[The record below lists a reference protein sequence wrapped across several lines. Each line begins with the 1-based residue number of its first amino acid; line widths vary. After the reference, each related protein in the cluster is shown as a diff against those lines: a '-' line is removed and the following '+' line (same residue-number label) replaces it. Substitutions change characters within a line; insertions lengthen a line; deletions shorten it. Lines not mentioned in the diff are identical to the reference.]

1 VAHSIPQPCVKLL
14 KVLSVWAKTTKIY
27 KYKKF
32 ALNTS
37 FEPSICIKIIL
48 FLPFSCSRHCVAGQS
63 NLAWFDSDSA
73 VQPFGQREN
82 LNMRNSAHLIA
93 LGTAL
98 ALLVATPILTIA
110 QDTKKPVAGDKAS
123 PKKDSSAKTEPKK
136 TSTGTIQITEGKDGK
151 FRYKLVDADNKFI
164 FGALTGYESKEDAAK
179 GVQNMKDV
187 LSTAKI
193 TYPPKAIESEK
204 KSEPA
209 KKKNS

>member
-1 VAHSIPQPCVKLL
+1 
-14 KVLSVWAKTTKIY
+14 
-27 KYKKF
+27 
-32 ALNTS
+32 
-37 FEPSICIKIIL
+37 
-48 FLPFSCSRHCVAGQS
+48 
-63 NLAWFDSDSA
+63 
-73 VQPFGQREN
+73 
-82 LNMRNSAHLIA
+82 MRNRARLIA

-98 ALLVATPILTIA
+98 ALLVATPVLTIA

-136 TSTGTIQITEGKDGK
+136 TSTGTIQISEGKDGK
-151 FRYKLVDADNKFI
+151 FRYKLVDADNKYVMSSV
-164 FGALTGYESKEDAAK
+164 LSYETKEDAAK
-179 GVQNMKDV
+179 DVQKMKDV